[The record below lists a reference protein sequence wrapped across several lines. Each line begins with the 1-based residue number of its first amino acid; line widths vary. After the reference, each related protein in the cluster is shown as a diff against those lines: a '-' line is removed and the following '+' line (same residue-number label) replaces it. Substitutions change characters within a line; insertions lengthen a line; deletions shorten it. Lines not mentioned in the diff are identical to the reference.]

1 MTIEDLKEQ
10 DLIIYECISGSRAYG
25 LDVPTSDTDIKGV
38 FLLPQ
43 NEIYGL
49 NYIPQVANETN
60 DEVYYELGRFIDLL
74 KKNNPNILE
83 LLATPE
89 DKILHKH
96 PLIDKIKPALFLS
109 KICKD
114 SFGGYAFQQ
123 VKKARGLNKKIVNP
137 VDKQKKSILEFC
149 YVLHNQGSVELS
161 KWLEINNFKQE
172 QIGLVNIPHFKDT
185 YGIYYDKNNDLS
197 YKGILRKE
205 NATMVSL
212 SSIPKGEKTVGHL
225 YFNQDGYK
233 KYCKDYKEYWDWVD
247 KRNEH
252 RYQDNLAH
260 GKNYDSKNMM
270 HTFRLLDMAIEILAT
285 QKINVW
291 RPNREELLSIRR
303 GEWQYDELIEKANE
317 KMELVQKAYEE
328 STLPVKPDEEKID
341 NLLVGLRKTFY
352 EK

>member
-1 MTIEDLKEQ
+1 MTIEDLKER
-10 DLIIYECISGSRAYG
+10 DLIIYECISGSKAYG

-96 PLIDKIKPALFLS
+96 PLIDKIKPELFLS

-137 VDKQKKSILEFC
+137 VDKQKKSILAFC
-149 YVLHNQGSVELS
+149 YVLHNQGSIELS
-161 KWLEINNFKQE
+161 KWLDINNFRQE

-185 YGIYYDKNNDLS
+185 YGVYYDAKNDLT

-212 SSIPKGEKTVGHL
+212 SSIPKGEKPVGHL

-233 KYCKDYKEYWDWVD
+233 KYCKDYREYWDWVD

-291 RPNREELLSIRR
+291 RPNREELLSIRK
-303 GEWQYDELIEKANE
+303 GEWQYDDLIEKANK

-328 STLPVKPDEEKID
+328 STLPDKPDGKKLEE
-341 NLLVGLRKTFY
+341 LLVELRKAFY
-352 EK
+352 I